1 MKIVMKNKLI
11 VLYLN
16 KAYTKKID
24 FYSKESLQKYIKKLF
39 VQLQNNY
46 NLEFNGYYN
55 VTLYIDKNYGVII
68 EIEKEELEY
77 FEYFKN
83 SIEINTKIIEDSF
96 LYETNSIIKDNNLLT
111 YVLKEHIYFKIKN
124 QIEDI
129 NMGKILEKTE
139 KIIYGRERKN
149 IIKKARIVR

>member
-149 IIKKARIVR
+149 IIKKARIVS